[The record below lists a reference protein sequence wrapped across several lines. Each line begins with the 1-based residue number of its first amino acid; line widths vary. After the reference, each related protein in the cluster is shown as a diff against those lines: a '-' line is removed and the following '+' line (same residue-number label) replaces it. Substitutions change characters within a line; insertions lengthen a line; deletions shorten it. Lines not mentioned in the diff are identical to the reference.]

1 MHCLCSQQI
10 ILSGIQ
16 FHYMHEKRKEPNL
29 SHCCLL
35 TLTGWGCI
43 TPHSTSLTS
52 PCLCS
57 IESVATVA
65 GIGSNVVEC
74 SDWVHD
80 LSIGGVVERTTVN
93 S

>member
-1 MHCLCSQQI
+1 MFMIHHSGLSDCQCQQ
-10 ILSGIQ
+10 SD
-16 FHYMHEKRKEPNL
+16 MTN
-29 SHCCLL
+29 LL
-35 TLTGWGCI
+35 TLTGWLCI

-65 GIGSNVVEC
+65 GVGGRVVEC
-74 SDWVHD
+74 SIRCHD
-80 LSIGGVVERTTVN
+80 LSIGDVVKRTTVN